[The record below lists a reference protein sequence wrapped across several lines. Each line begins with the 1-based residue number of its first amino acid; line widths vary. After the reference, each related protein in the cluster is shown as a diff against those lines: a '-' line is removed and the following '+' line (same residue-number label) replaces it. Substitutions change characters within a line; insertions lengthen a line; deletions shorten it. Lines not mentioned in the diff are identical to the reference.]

1 MRKRSPEIDLQTRV
15 RGHILEVWLGDPD
28 KKGEESDFVLGI
40 DLAFVPAL
48 IRTLSLHVPH
58 TKPNPK
64 KTDKR

>member
-15 RGHILEVWLGDPD
+15 RGHILEVWLGNPD
-28 KKGEESDFVLGI
+28 EKGEESDFVLGI

-58 TKPNPK
+58 PTNSK
-64 KTDKR
+64 KRKTR

>member
-15 RGHILEVWLGDPD
+15 RGHILEVWLGNPD
-28 KKGEESDFVLGI
+28 EKGEESDFVLGI

-58 TKPNPK
+58 PKPNPRK
-64 KTDKR
+64 RDKP

>member
-1 MRKRSPEIDLQTRV
+1 MKSKIEIEFETRV
-15 RGHILEVWLGDPD
+15 RGHILEVWLEDPD
-28 KKGEESDFVLGI
+28 RKGEESDFVLGI

-58 TKPNPK
+58 PKPNPR